1 MALKSLKKG
10 NYKNAKTMLTGLIT
24 NVSSTYKYT
33 LEGKPLYHDIYRS
46 LAACEFK
53 QGFPNDALAK
63 LNTTLELQ
71 LACEGKTQNVAM
83 T

>member
-46 LAACEFK
+46 LAAC
-53 QGFPNDALAK
+53 
-63 LNTTLELQ
+63 
-71 LACEGKTQNVAM
+71 
-83 T
+83 